1 MNFRLKVCW
10 DVLSR
15 AANTMRHK
23 KATEYASRPSDED
36 AFEAGDSLN
45 GFERFMAEFK
55 AKNKYS
61 VQRRSGFR

>member
-1 MNFRLKVCW
+1 
-10 DVLSR
+10 
-15 AANTMRHK
+15 MRHK

-36 AFEAGDSLN
+36 AFEARDSLN

-55 AKNKYS
+55 AKNKYT